1 MRKYY
6 VGIPRQQDTTPQ
18 DTTPQVVN
26 KTSSGV
32 LVESECLGTII
43 SNYGQTSDVTLTLP
57 AAFANGS
64 FIVRIDTTVAKYFRL
79 DPNGSEVQMLDGTDL
94 GAGKY
99 IGLTSAAKG
108 AVIKYIA
115 LQTSVSSYQWAAY
128 TVVGNWTAES

>member
-1 MRKYY
+1 MGTLITPSLESINSTY
-6 VGIPRQQDTTPQ
+6 IPIPETVIKTT
-18 DTTPQVVN
+18 T
-26 KTSSGV
+26 GG
-32 LVESECLGTII
+32 LLMSECLGTII
-43 SNYGQTSDVTLTLP
+43 SNYGQTNNVTLTLP

-108 AVIKYIA
+108 AVLKYIT
-115 LQTSVSSYQWAAY
+115 LRTGESSYQWAAY
-128 TVVGNWTAES
+128 TVAGNWTAES